1 MIVLRSI
8 LKTGVGFLV
17 LVLILLLFNGLP
29 FFILSIV
36 CTIGISLVVWIPLAF
51 FIGTLVFMLPGIKEK
66 NPISREQQALRDY
79 VSRAKN
85 SGLSS
90 EEIKKALKDKGWSE
104 DEITAAENMC

>member
-1 MIVLRSI
+1 MNKLG
-8 LKTGVGFLV
+8 KTAIGFLI
-17 LVLILLLFNGLP
+17 LVAIFLLFKGLP

-36 CTIGISLVVWIPLAF
+36 CTLGISLVVWIPLAF
-51 FIGTLVFMLPGIKEK
+51 FIGTWVCMLLGIEK
-66 NPISREQQALRDY
+66 KGSVSKEQQALRDY

-104 DEITAAENMC
+104 DEITAAGDI

>member
-1 MIVLRSI
+1 MNKLGKIGIGFFILIVVFSFF
-8 LKTGVGFLV
+8 K
-17 LVLILLLFNGLP
+17 GLP

-36 CTIGISLVVWIPLAF
+36 CTLGISLVVWVPLAF
-51 FIGTLVFMLPGIKEK
+51 FIGTLACKLFGIEK
-66 NPISREQQALRDY
+66 KGPVSKEQQALRDY

-104 DEITAAENMC
+104 DEIAAAGDI